1 MNPRSLIGAILLGA
15 AVVAFSACEQK
26 VAPATQTA
34 PQTAPLAALA
44 PDGQPPALNGATPG
58 GPAAA
63 PAPKLLPRFVDIG
76 TTTCVPCRVMLGVME
91 ELEAEYADNLKIE
104 FVNMKNDP
112 QTAEKL
118 GVRTIP
124 TQVFFSPEGKELWR
138 HIGVIRAKDVIAKWA
153 ELGYKIEPSKKSK
166 G

>member
-1 MNPRSLIGAILLGA
+1 MSSTQTVKAFLLGA
-15 AVVAFSACEQK
+15 LVLALGACAQK
-26 VAPATQTA
+26 ASPPTQAT
-34 PQTAPLAALA
+34 PLAAISPVDQPAGLA
-44 PDGQPPALNGATPG
+44 ATTPG
-58 GPAAA
+58 GPASA

-153 ELGYKIEPSKKSK
+153 ELGYKIDPSKKSK

>member
-1 MNPRSLIGAILLGA
+1 MYPFAVLAILAVTLAQTACDRPPPA
-15 AVVAFSACEQK
+15 ADRRSAAPVAVPDGDPAT
-26 VAPATQTA
+26 VAAMTPGAPAT
-34 PQTAPLAALA
+34 
-44 PDGQPPALNGATPG
+44 
-58 GPAAA
+58 A
-63 PAPKLLPRFVDIG
+63 PAPKLLPHFVDIG
-76 TTTCVPCRVMLGVME
+76 TTTCVPCRVMLTVME

-112 QTAEKL
+112 ETAEKL
-118 GVRTIP
+118 GVRTIT